1 MYTATLNIKGGVNGC
16 EAQSIKYI
24 TVFGGVDA
32 SFVVSTPIC
41 EGTSVQFVNNSTS
54 SGAAIINTS
63 WVFGD
68 GNTSGINNPIHTY
81 ASSGVYR
88 VALSIISNQGCIDT
102 DSSSVVVNALP
113 VAKFDFTK
121 NICLGFPTNF
131 YDSSTIS
138 VGSISQWSWS
148 FGDGNTDT
156 LKNPFNAYGSPGTY
170 LVNLQVT
177 SDSGCNDVI
186 SKNLTI
192 NTESVVSFTYN
203 SVCVGNTIS
212 FKDIS
217 TIQSPDSIVAWYW
230 EFGDGTNSSLQN
242 PNHQYLGNTQSY
254 SVKLT
259 ITSVHGCLNDTTI
272 LVSYLPVPAFNY
284 GPQFFG
290 YCEDETVVFYD
301 SSVIV
306 PPTTIV
312 SWEWTFGC
320 GHKAFIQN
328 PSHFF
333 DSAGSYT
340 IKLKTTS
347 SDGCVF
353 YDSLLAPLIIYPK
366 PIADFLT
373 APSIVSVFRPEV
385 YFDNKTTGAVSY
397 VWDFGDGTT
406 ATDDFPTHMFPNIV
420 GYYTTVQY
428 AYSAFGCV
436 DSTSQTIYVKDEFT
450 LYAPNAFTPD
460 KDFNKL
466 FIVKGY
472 EINDFHLKIFSRSG
486 ELIFET
492 SDETEG
498 WNGKHNGKNCPIG
511 VYIFV
516 IQAKDN
522 IGNSHYK
529 KGHVTLIR

>member
-1 MYTATLNIKGGVNGC
+1 
-16 EAQSIKYI
+16 
-24 TVFGGVDA
+24 
-32 SFVVSTPIC
+32 
-41 EGTSVQFVNNSTS
+41 
-54 SGAAIINTS
+54 
-63 WVFGD
+63 
-68 GNTSGINNPIHTY
+68 
-81 ASSGVYR
+81 
-88 VALSIISNQGCIDT
+88 
-102 DSSSVVVNALP
+102 
-113 VAKFDFTK
+113 
-121 NICLGFPTNF
+121 
-131 YDSSTIS
+131 
-138 VGSISQWSWS
+138 
-148 FGDGNTDT
+148 
-156 LKNPFNAYGSPGTY
+156 
-170 LVNLQVT
+170 
-177 SDSGCNDVI
+177 
-186 SKNLTI
+186 
-192 NTESVVSFTYN
+192 
-203 SVCVGNTIS
+203 
-212 FKDIS
+212 
-217 TIQSPDSIVAWYW
+217 
-230 EFGDGTNSSLQN
+230 
-242 PNHQYLGNTQSY
+242 
-254 SVKLT
+254 VKLT

-460 KDFNKL
+460 KGFNKL

-472 EINDFHLKIFSRSG
+472 EINDFHLKIFNRSG

-522 IGNSHYK
+522 IGNNHSK